1 MMMVII
7 IIIIIIFTFYHNI
20 EDVPELTKS
29 MVPQR
34 MKTSAVTHTAVYQW
48 NKMNTGVQILVH
60 QTTVCSCVILSID
73 AAWFGSL
80 TNFYVTI
87 QPFP

>member
-1 MMMVII
+1 MMVII

-29 MVPQR
+29 KVPQR
-34 MKTSAVTHTAVYQW
+34 IETSAVTHTVVYQW
-48 NKMNTGVQILVH
+48 NKMNTAVQILVH

-80 TNFYVTI
+80 TIFYVAI
-87 QPFP
+87 QSLP

>member
-29 MVPQR
+29 EVLQR
-34 MKTSAVTHTAVYQW
+34 MKKSPVTHTAVYQW
-48 NKMNTGVQILVH
+48 NKMNTAVQILVH
-60 QTTVCSCVILSID
+60 QTNGTFMRNIICSCCLV
-73 AAWFGSL
+73 
-80 TNFYVTI
+80 
-87 QPFP
+87 